1 MNGIKKEN
9 VIDVLF
15 VEPGKHPCMIKLE
28 NTLEAMQKTVGG
40 YIEMIDLDHGDVI
53 VVNEEG
59 KLIGLE
65 GNRRLGNDILTG
77 SFFIAGTSGEDLA
90 SLSKESQ
97 KLYSERFWEPEV
109 YTREEV
115 EDTVVCRFFGF
126 DFK

>member
-1 MNGIKKEN
+1 
-9 VIDVLF
+9 
-15 VEPGKHPCMIKLE
+15 MIELE

-40 YIEMIDLDHGDVI
+40 YIEMIDLDYGDVI

-77 SFFIAGTSGEDLA
+77 SFFIAGTSDEDLA

-97 KLYSERFWEPEV
+97 KLYSERFWEPEA

-115 EDTVVCRFFGF
+115 EDTMVCRFFEF